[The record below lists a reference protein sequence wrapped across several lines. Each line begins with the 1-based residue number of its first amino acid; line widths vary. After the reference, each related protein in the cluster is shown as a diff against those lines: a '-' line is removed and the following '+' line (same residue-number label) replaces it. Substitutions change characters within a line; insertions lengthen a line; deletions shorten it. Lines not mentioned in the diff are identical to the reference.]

1 MSSRVTLVALSMVL
15 TIGAACG
22 GNGGSGQPTPTPCS
36 AQSDNVSVQSAV
48 ISIAN
53 VTATPS
59 SCQIVVDGT
68 NISASNGGIAETRFG
83 SGALCNFYQL
93 LPATAG
99 ATPEA
104 AAYTTRPGG
113 GGPFP
118 PCNVGAAC
126 PLLTCAPLRFS
137 GQ

>member
-68 NISASNGGIAETRFG
+68 YISASNGGIAETRFG
-83 SGALCNFYQL
+83 SVSLCNFYHR
-93 LPATAG
+93 LPATPG
-99 ATPEA
+99 ATPKPRHS
-104 AAYTTRPGG
+104 TTKPAG
-113 GGPFP
+113 GGP
-118 PCNVGAAC
+118 CHGANRQTDAR
-126 PLLTCAPLRFS
+126 PRH
-137 GQ
+137 G

>member
-59 SCQIVVDGT
+59 SCQIVLDGT

-83 SGALCNFYQL
+83 SVALCNFYQL
-93 LPATAG
+93 LPAPAAPTPKTPDYPTNPASTA
-99 ATPEA
+99 
-104 AAYTTRPGG
+104 
-113 GGPFP
+113 PFP
-118 PCNVGAAC
+118 PS
-126 PLLTCAPLRFS
+126 TR
-137 GQ
+137 